1 MSGTRRAAGASGG
14 SNVSASDSGA
24 LSGVRDEAR
33 NELRHA
39 SAPDQHEPALRAAI
53 VHTAREMERLGI
65 NQGTSG
71 NVSARCGNGMLIT
84 PSGVPAA
91 ALHADA
97 IVWLPLDIA
106 ADDPLFEARRPSTE
120 WRIHRD
126 ILQARRDID
135 AVVHTHS
142 CAATA
147 IAIHSRDIPAHH
159 YMVAAAGGN
168 SIRCAPYAI
177 FGSQALSDHA
187 LAALQDRTACLLAH
201 HGVLALG
208 RDLAKA
214 LWLANEVEI
223 LARQYLLASQL
234 GTPPLLSDDEI
245 AAVVKQF
252 SNYGPRSS
260 GAQKS

>member
-1 MSGTRRAAGASGG
+1 MSGSGMSGASRTSGAAGVSRVNDASAASGARDGGG
-14 SNVSASDSGA
+14 ST
-24 LSGVRDEAR
+24 
-33 NELRHA
+33 
-39 SAPDQHEPALRAAI
+39 SAPDSQEPALRAAI

-71 NVSARCGNGMLIT
+71 NVSARCGKGMLIT

-91 ALHADA
+91 ALNAEA

-223 LARQYLLASQL
+223 LAKQYLLASQL

-260 GAQKS
+260 SSQKS